1 MFSTS
6 QLTDADR
13 DAGLKWYVRN
23 GMFFKIMETLSIG
36 VFLTAYALGL
46 GASNLVIG
54 VLAAIPSLT
63 QLAQLPAVY
72 LVERIASR
80 RFMAVSLTLAS
91 RLTLL
96 VAAAAALIHPG
107 PLALLL
113 LVVAFAIRYIFGAIA
128 GCAWNSWVR
137 DFLPPE
143 RRGVFSAQ
151 RLTWMTI
158 MAAIAALAGGVFVDH
173 WAALTGLPVLY
184 AYSALLV
191 VATISGVLESVAMAQ
206 IPEPTPLPLTETADQ
221 KAGLFSPLKE
231 KNFRRLVTFL
241 FSWNFASNLAAP
253 FFAVQMLRQLG
264 LDLTTVMVLTAL
276 SQGANALVTG
286 TFGSLADRYSNRRV
300 LQFAAP
306 LFIACIFAW
315 TFTSLPE
322 RHFFTLP
329 LLVVIH
335 ILTGIATAG
344 VTLASGNM
352 ANALSPSTG
361 ATRHL
366 ALCAAFTAI
375 AAGTAPI
382 IGGLYADV
390 LANYEFSLTVNW
402 RAPGGETAIHAF
414 DVTRWDFY
422 FLAATVIGLWS
433 LTRLDQIEEPSQGGQ
448 VRMRQ
453 ELMMGVWRGVQTAS
467 SIAGLKAVS
476 DLPIAL
482 ITERLSRQKKPRTAR
497 GKGKAETPE
506 A

>member
-1 MFSTS
+1 MFPTS

-36 VFLTAYALGL
+36 VFLTAYALSL

-80 RFMAVSLTLAS
+80 RLMAVSLTLAS
-91 RLTLL
+91 RLFLL
-96 VAAAAALIHPG
+96 VAAGAALVHPG

-143 RRGVFSAQ
+143 RRGAFSAR

-158 MAAIAALAGGVFVDH
+158 MAALAALAGGVFVDH
-173 WAALTGLPVLY
+173 WTALTGLPVLY
-184 AYSALLV
+184 AYSALLTL
-191 VATISGVLESVAMAQ
+191 ATISGVLESLAMAQ

-221 KAGLFSPLKE
+221 KSGLFSPLKE
-231 KNFRRLVTFL
+231 KNFRRLVAFL

-286 TFGSLADRYSNRRV
+286 TFGSLADRYSNKRV

-322 RHFFTLP
+322 RHYFTMP

-335 ILTGIATAG
+335 ILTGVATAG

-402 RAPGGETAIHAF
+402 SAPGGDTAIHAF

-433 LTRLDQIEEPSQGGQ
+433 LTRLDQIEEPSQGGH

-482 ITERLSRQKKPRTAR
+482 ITERLSRQKRPRA
-497 GKGKAETPE
+497 GKGKVTPPE

>member
-1 MFSTS
+1 MFPTS

-13 DAGLKWYVRN
+13 EAGLKWYVRN

-36 VFLTAYALGL
+36 VFLTAYALSL

-54 VLAAIPSLT
+54 VLAAIPSLN

-80 RFMAVSLTLAS
+80 RLVAVSLTLAS
-91 RLTLL
+91 RLLL
-96 VAAAAALIHPG
+96 LGAAAAALLQPG
-107 PLALLL
+107 PAALLL
-113 LVVAFAIRYIFGAIA
+113 LVIAFAIRYVFGAIA

-137 DFLPPE
+137 DFLPAE

-151 RLTWMTI
+151 RLTWMTV
-158 MAAIAALAGGVFVDH
+158 MAAIAALTGGIFVDN
-173 WAALTGLPVLY
+173 WTGLTSLPQIY

-191 VATISGVLESVAMAQ
+191 LATFSGVLETFAMAQ
-206 IPEPTPLPLTETADQ
+206 IPEPTPLPPEQGPDQ
-221 KAGLFSPLKE
+221 KTSLFAPLKE

-241 FSWNFASNLAAP
+241 FSWNFASHLAAP

-264 LDLTTVMVLTAL
+264 LDLTTVMMLTAL

-286 TFGSLADRYSNRRV
+286 TFGTLADRYSNKRV

-322 RHFFTLP
+322 RHYFTMP
-329 LLVVIH
+329 LLVGIH

-352 ANALSPSTG
+352 ANALSPTNG

-366 ALCAAFTAI
+366 ALVAAFSAI

-390 LANYEFSLTVNW
+390 LANYQISLTVNW
-402 RAPGGETAIHAF
+402 RAPGGETIIPAF

-422 FLAATVIGLWS
+422 FLAATLIGLWS

-448 VRMRQ
+448 VRMRR
-453 ELMMGVWRGVQTAS
+453 ELMMGIWRGVQTAS

-482 ITERLSRQKKPRTAR
+482 ITERLSRQKRPRT
-497 GKGKAETPE
+497 GKDKAEPPE
-506 A
+506 S

>member
-1 MFSTS
+1 MFPTS

-23 GMFFKIMETLSIG
+23 GMYFKIMETLSVG
-36 VFLTAYALGL
+36 VFLTAYALSL

-72 LVERIASR
+72 LVERVASR
-80 RFMAVSLTLAS
+80 RLLAVSLTLAS
-91 RLTLL
+91 RLLLL
-96 VAAAAALIHPG
+96 VAAIAALVQPG
-107 PLALLL
+107 PTALLI
-113 LVVAFAIRYIFGAIA
+113 LVVAFALRYVLGAIG
-128 GCAWNSWVR
+128 GCALNSWMR
-137 DFLPPE
+137 DFLPAG
-143 RRGVFSAQ
+143 RFGAFSAR
-151 RLTWMTI
+151 RLTRMTI
-158 MAAIAALAGGVFVDH
+158 TAAIAALAGGIFVDH
-173 WAALTGLPVLY
+173 WTGLTGFPTIY
-184 AYSALLV
+184 AYSLLLV
-191 VATISGVLESVAMAQ
+191 IATVSGLLETFALSRM
-206 IPEPTPLPLTETADQ
+206 PEPTPLPMTANADQ
-221 KAGLFSPLKE
+221 KIGLLAPLKE

-264 LDLTTVMVLTAL
+264 LDLTTVMMLTAL

-286 TFGSLADRYSNRRV
+286 TFGALADRYSNKRV

-322 RHFFTLP
+322 RHFFTIP
-329 LLVVIH
+329 LLVGIH

-352 ANALSPSTG
+352 ANALSPTTG

-382 IGGLYADV
+382 LGGLYADV

-402 RAPGGETAIHAF
+402 RAPGGEHVIPAF

-422 FLAATVIGLWS
+422 FLAATLIGLWS
-433 LTRLDQIEEPSQGGQ
+433 LTRLDQIEEPSQGGH

-482 ITERLSRQKKPRTAR
+482 ITERLSRQKKPRA
-497 GKGKAETPE
+497 GKPKAEPP
-506 A
+506 AK

>member
-1 MFSTS
+1 MFATT
-6 QLTDADR
+6 QLTEADR
-13 DAGLKWYVRN
+13 EAGLKWYVRN

-36 VFLTAYALGL
+36 VFLTAYALSL

-80 RFMAVSLTLAS
+80 RLVAVSLTLAS
-91 RLTLL
+91 RLLL
-96 VAAAAALIHPG
+96 LGAAAAALLQPG
-107 PLALLL
+107 PSALLL

-151 RLTWMTI
+151 RLTWMTV
-158 MAAIAALAGGVFVDH
+158 MAAIAALAGGVFVDN
-173 WAALTGLPVLY
+173 WTGLTGLPQIY

-191 VATISGVLESVAMAQ
+191 IATFSGVLETFAMAQ
-206 IPEPTPLPLTETADQ
+206 IPEPTPLPLEHGPEQ
-221 KAGLFSPLKE
+221 KTGLFSPLKE
-231 KNFRRLVTFL
+231 KNFRRLITFL
-241 FSWNFASNLAAP
+241 FSWNFASHLAAP

-264 LDLTTVMVLTAL
+264 LDLTTVMMLTAL

-286 TFGSLADRYSNRRV
+286 TFGSLADRYSNKRV

-322 RHFFTLP
+322 RHVFTMP
-329 LLVVIH
+329 LLVGIH

-352 ANALSPSTG
+352 ANALSPTNG

-366 ALCAAFTAI
+366 ALVAAFTAI

-390 LANYEFSLTVNW
+390 LANYQFSLTVNW
-402 RAPGGETAIHAF
+402 SAPDGETIIPAF

-422 FLAATVIGLWS
+422 FLAATLIGLWS
-433 LTRLDQIEEPSQGGQ
+433 LTRLDQIEEPSQGGR

-482 ITERLSRQKKPRTAR
+482 ITERLSRQKKPRT
-497 GKGKAETPE
+497 GKDKVAPPE

>member
-1 MFSTS
+1 MFPTS

-13 DAGLKWYVRN
+13 EAGLKWYVRN

-36 VFLTAYALGL
+36 VFLTAYALSL

-80 RFMAVSLTLAS
+80 RLVAVSLTLAS
-91 RLTLL
+91 RLLL
-96 VAAAAALIHPG
+96 LGAAAAALLQPG
-107 PLALLL
+107 PTALLL
-113 LVVAFAIRYIFGAIA
+113 LVTAFAIRYIFGAIA

-137 DFLPPE
+137 DFLPAE

-151 RLTWMTI
+151 RLTWMTV
-158 MAAIAALAGGVFVDH
+158 MAAIAALAGGIFVDN
-173 WAALTGLPVLY
+173 WTGLTSLPQ
-184 AYSALLV
+184 
-191 VATISGVLESVAMAQ
+191 TFSGVLETFAMAQ
-206 IPEPTPLPLTETADQ
+206 IPEPTPLPPEQGPDQ
-221 KAGLFSPLKE
+221 KTSLFAPLKE

-253 FFAVQMLRQLG
+253 FFAVQMLRHLG
-264 LDLTTVMVLTAL
+264 LDLTTVMMLTAL

-286 TFGSLADRYSNRRV
+286 TFGSLADRYSNKRV

-315 TFTSLPE
+315 TFTSLPD
-322 RHFFTLP
+322 RHFFTMP

-335 ILTGIATAG
+335 ILTGVATAG

-352 ANALSPSTG
+352 ANALSPTTG

-366 ALCAAFTAI
+366 ALVAAFTAI

-390 LANYEFSLTVNW
+390 LANYEISLTVNW
-402 RAPGGETAIHAF
+402 SAPGGDTAIHAF

-422 FLAATVIGLWS
+422 FLAATLIGLWS
-433 LTRLDQIEEPSQGGQ
+433 LTRLDQIEEPSQGGL
-448 VRMRQ
+448 VRMRR
-453 ELMMGVWRGVQTAS
+453 ELMMGIWRGVQTAS

-482 ITERLSRQKKPRTAR
+482 ITERLSRQKKPRA
-497 GKGKAETPE
+497 GKDKAEPPE
-506 A
+506 S